1 MKTVEVLFENS
12 LNKGIITDDVSKI
25 FGRAIRDA
33 VQKNGL
39 EITNEYVGLRKD
51 GNKMYLGIYT
61 QNHESINKLLPLKE
75 MFFNFHKKSDYTIK
89 NSSEVFKRR
98 IGQILFRMYEIGR
111 LKKENGKVVTLEQ
124 GLKILENELYK
135 DIDNWQISVDNSTLD
150 GIDFDD
156 RVKYRKNI
164 NRLVAN
170 QWIKNSNNG
179 FDYKLGK
186 SIVLM
191 KLDGDKYII
200 GNGEK

>member
-12 LNKGIITDDVSKI
+12 LNKGLITDDVSKI
-25 FGRAIRDA
+25 FGRAIRDS

-39 EITNEYVGLRKD
+39 EITNEYVGLRKE

-61 QNHESINKLLPLKE
+61 QNHESIKKLLPLKE
-75 MFFNFHKKSDYTIK
+75 MFYNFYKKSDYSIK

-135 DIDNWQISVDNSTLD
+135 DIANWQISVDNSTLD
-150 GIDFDD
+150 GIDFED

-170 QWIKNSNNG
+170 QWINDSNY
-179 FDYKLGK
+179 DIKLGK

>member
-12 LNKGIITDDVSKI
+12 LNKGLITDDVSKI
-25 FGRAIRDA
+25 FGRAIRES

-39 EITNEYVGLRKD
+39 EITNEYVGLRKE

-61 QNHESINKLLPLKE
+61 QNHESIKKLLPLKE
-75 MFFNFHKKSDYTIK
+75 MFYNFYKKSDYTIK
-89 NSSEVFKRR
+89 NSAEVFQRR
-98 IGQILFRMYEIGR
+98 VGHILFKMYEVGR
-111 LKKENGKVVTLEQ
+111 LKKENGKLVTLEQ
-124 GLKILENELYK
+124 GLKILENKLYK
-135 DIDNWQISVDNSTLD
+135 DISNWQISVDNSTLD
-150 GIDFDD
+150 GIDFED

-170 QWIKNSNNG
+170 QWINDS
-179 FDYKLGK
+179 DYKLKLGK

>member
-12 LNKGIITDDVSKI
+12 LNKGLITDDVSKI
-25 FGRAIRDA
+25 FGRAIRDS

-39 EITNEYVGLRKD
+39 EITNEYVGLRKE

-61 QNHESINKLLPLKE
+61 QNHESIKKLLPLKE
-75 MFFNFHKKSDYTIK
+75 MFYNFYKKSDYSIK

-135 DIDNWQISVDNSTLD
+135 DIANWQISVDNSTLD

-170 QWIKNSNNG
+170 QWIKDSNY
-179 FDYKLGK
+179 DIKLGK